1 MLGNVQYVRSRIG
14 YVSTEHLHKLLP
26 SELTKTTVHSTT
38 PIALNEDRKPGN
50 TNEVLPASRVQQYF
64 STAALSGHDRS

>member
-1 MLGNVQYVRSRIG
+1 MFDNVQYVQSRIG
-14 YVSTEHLHKLLP
+14 YVSTERLHKLLP

-64 STAALSGHDRS
+64 FRAALHGHERS